1 MGFMKVKNEVLI
13 TMLLMEFEP
22 MTSAVTIHQLH
33 LSIANYFIPVKINE
47 SMLSWEKIYKI
58 ELNLGNFYDF

>member
-1 MGFMKVKNEVLI
+1 MKVKNEVLI

-47 SMLSWEKIYKI
+47 SMLS
-58 ELNLGNFYDF
+58 